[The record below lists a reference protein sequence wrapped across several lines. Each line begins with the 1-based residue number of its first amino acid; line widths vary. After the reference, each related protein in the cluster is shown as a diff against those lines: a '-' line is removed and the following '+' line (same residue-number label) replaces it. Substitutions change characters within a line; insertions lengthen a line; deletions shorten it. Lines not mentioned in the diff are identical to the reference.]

1 MKRVVHPEIS
11 MKASSIRCVI
21 AAALLA
27 GFVGAAHAQ
36 TAHPA
41 DSASMVRPPGASDA
55 SGAPAHNPD
64 NMPIKRP
71 DLPPN
76 ANKMLHNSPA
86 SDAIAK

>member
-1 MKRVVHPEIS
+1 MKTKPVFHLI
-11 MKASSIRCVI
+11 ALALFTGSIT
-21 AAALLA
+21 
-27 GFVGAAHAQ
+27 GAHAQ

-41 DSASMVRPPGASDA
+41 DSASMVKPPDA
-55 SGAPAHNPD
+55 SGAQARSPD

-71 DLPPN
+71 NLPPN